1 MKTRTLLVLSLA
13 LLVFAAAC
21 NLTSLIPGG
30 GSAGTVSTLWSDVP
44 PFAGAIRANIDL
56 PLPARIALQAM
67 LRGQLE
73 FIVYTTPQSV
83 QAVKDFYTKERM
95 AASGWDASESLGCEV
110 TFSGEAEE
118 AQSQSPV
125 QDMCFFSKREGTREV
140 GLVIL
145 LIRDD
150 KAAETQIFYARVNL
164 EATPEP
170 SGDLKRTP
178 AG

>member
-1 MKTRTLLVLSLA
+1 MKARNVMVLSLVLLVLA
-13 LLVFAAAC
+13 TAC
-21 NLTSLIPGG
+21 NLTSFIPGG

-44 PFAGAIRANIDL
+44 PFEGATRENIDL

-73 FIVYTTPQSV
+73 FIVYTTPQPV
-83 QAVKDFYTKERM
+83 QAVKDFYTKDRM
-95 AASGWDASESLGCEV
+95 AAAGWSSEASAGCEI
-110 TFSGEAEE
+110 TSSEGSQ
-118 AQSQSPV
+118 AQTPA
-125 QDMCFFSKREGTREV
+125 QDMCFFSKQEGNREI

-150 KAAETQIFYARVNL
+150 NTAKTQIFYARVNL

-170 SGDLKRTP
+170 SGS
-178 AG
+178 

>member
-1 MKTRTLLVLSLA
+1 MKTRNLLVLSLA

-30 GSAGTVSTLWSDVP
+30 GSAGNVSTLWSDVP
-44 PFAGAIRANIDL
+44 PFEGATRENIDL

-83 QAVKDFYTKERM
+83 QMVKDFYTKERM
-95 AASGWDASESLGCEV
+95 AAAGWNADESAGCEL
-110 TFSGEAEE
+110 TPSEE
-118 AQSQSPV
+118 TQSQSPV
-125 QDMCFFSKREGTREV
+125 QDMCFFSKREGEREI

-150 KAAETQIFYARVNL
+150 NTAKTQIFYTRVNIQ
-164 EATPEP
+164 ATPEP
-170 SGDLKRTP
+170 SGALRGTAKS
-178 AG
+178 

>member
-1 MKTRTLLVLSLA
+1 MNKRNVLA
-13 LLVFAAAC
+13 LSFVLLLFAAAC

-30 GSAGTVSTLWSDVP
+30 RSAGTASALWSDVP
-44 PFAGAIRANIDL
+44 PFEGATRENIDL

-67 LRGQLE
+67 LRGQME

-95 AASGWDASESLGCEV
+95 VASGWDANESGGCEI
-110 TFSGEAEE
+110 TTSDKS
-118 AQSQSPV
+118 QSQAPV
-125 QDMCFFSKREGTREV
+125 QDMCLFSKREGNREV

-150 KAAETQIFYARVNL
+150 KAAKTQIFYARVNL

-170 SGDLKRTP
+170 SSSLSR
-178 AG
+178 AMS

>member
-1 MKTRTLLVLSLA
+1 MKTRNILVLSLA
-13 LLVFAAAC
+13 LLMFAAAC

-30 GSAGTVSTLWSDVP
+30 SAGTVATLWSDVP
-44 PFAGAIRANIDL
+44 PFADATRENIDL

-83 QAVKDFYTKERM
+83 QAVKDFYTRERM
-95 AASGWDASESLGCEV
+95 AASGWDANESTGCEIAA
-110 TFSGEAEE
+110 SGES
-118 AQSQSPV
+118 QSQSPV
-125 QDMCFFSKREGTREV
+125 EDMCFFAKREGNRDV

-150 KAAETQIFYARVNL
+150 KAAKTQIFYARVNL

-170 SGDLKRTP
+170 SGAVRQR
-178 AG
+178 ASG

>member
-1 MKTRTLLVLSLA
+1 MRTRNLLALSLA
-13 LLVFAAAC
+13 LLVLVAAC

-44 PFAGAIRANIDL
+44 PFTGATRENIDL

-67 LRGQLE
+67 LRGQME
-73 FIVYTTPQSV
+73 FIVYTTPQPV

-95 AASGWDASESLGCEV
+95 AASGWDANESGGCEIA
-110 TFSGEAEE
+110 TSGES
-118 AQSQSPV
+118 QSQSPV
-125 QDMCFFSKREGTREV
+125 QDMCLFSKREGNREI

-150 KAAETQIFYARVNL
+150 KAAKTQIFYARVNL

-170 SGDLKRTP
+170 SSSLRR
-178 AG
+178 AMS

>member
-1 MKTRTLLVLSLA
+1 MKTRNLFVLSLA

-30 GSAGTVSTLWSDVP
+30 GSAGTVSTLWADVP
-44 PFAGAIRANIDL
+44 PFAGATRENIDL

-73 FIVYTTPQSV
+73 FIVYTTPQPV

-95 AASGWDASESLGCEV
+95 AASGWDVNQSAGCDFAV
-110 TFSGEAEE
+110 SGEAGE
-118 AQSQSPV
+118 AQSPSPI
-125 QDMCFFSKREGTREV
+125 QDMCFFTKREGNREV

-150 KAAETQIFYARVNL
+150 QAAKTQIFYARVNL
-164 EATPEP
+164 QATPEP
-170 SGDLKRTP
+170 GGALRRTP
-178 AG
+178 AS

>member
-1 MKTRTLLVLSLA
+1 MKTRDLLALSLA

-30 GSAGTVSTLWSDVP
+30 GSAGSVSTLWSDVP
-44 PFAGAIRANIDL
+44 PFEGVTRENIDL

-95 AASGWDASESLGCEV
+95 AAFGWDASESGGCEI
-110 TFSGEAEE
+110 TTSGE
-118 AQSQSPV
+118 SQPQTPV
-125 QDMCFFSKREGTREV
+125 QDMCFFAKREGNREV

-150 KAAETQIFYARVNL
+150 KAAKTQIFYARVNL
-164 EATPEP
+164 EATPQP
-170 SGDLKRTP
+170 SGALRSTAKS
-178 AG
+178 

>member
-1 MKTRTLLVLSLA
+1 MKTRNLLALSLA
-13 LLVFAAAC
+13 LLMFAAAC

-44 PFAGAIRANIDL
+44 PFEGATHENIDL

-95 AASGWDASESLGCEV
+95 AAVGWDADESAGCEISS
-110 TFSGEAEE
+110 SGE

-125 QDMCFFSKREGTREV
+125 QDMCFFSKREGNREI

-150 KAAETQIFYARVNL
+150 KAAKTQIFYARVNIQ
-164 EATPEP
+164 ATPEP
-170 SGDLKRTP
+170 SGSLRRTP
-178 AG
+178 NS